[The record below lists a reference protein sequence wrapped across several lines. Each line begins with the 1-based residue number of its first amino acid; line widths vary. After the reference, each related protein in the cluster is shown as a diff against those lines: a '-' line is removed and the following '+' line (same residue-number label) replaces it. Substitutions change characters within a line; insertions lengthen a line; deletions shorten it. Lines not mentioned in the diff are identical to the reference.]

1 MVGMATARLKRVV
14 WLIAGWTLLLAGCV
28 GLFLPIPGV
37 ALIVLGL
44 LVLSGEYVWAH
55 NLLGRLRGRFP
66 RTVTAMEKVS
76 GRSPSATSASAA
88 D

>member
-14 WLIAGWTLLLAGCV
+14 WLLAGWTLLLAGCV
-28 GLFLPIPGV
+28 GLFLPFPGA

-44 LVLSGEYVWAH
+44 LVLSTEYVWAH
-55 NLLGRLRGRFP
+55 NLIGRLRGRFP
-66 RTVTAMEKVS
+66 RTVSAMEKVS
-76 GRSPSATSASAA
+76 GRSATSASAA